1 VLKLNRLNIK
11 RTGVKNMKEQLE
23 SIFQK
28 IGKNKTISDISKIN
42 TKSVLLILLGLFIIG
57 KVMSLFNFSLPGYNL
72 FLLVILAIYIGLRKL
87 NSYKT
92 DNKKKDFVV
101 ASLLL
106 GVSGFILICF
116 LMIYPFIILSIFV

>member
-1 VLKLNRLNIK
+1 
-11 RTGVKNMKEQLE
+11 MKEQLE